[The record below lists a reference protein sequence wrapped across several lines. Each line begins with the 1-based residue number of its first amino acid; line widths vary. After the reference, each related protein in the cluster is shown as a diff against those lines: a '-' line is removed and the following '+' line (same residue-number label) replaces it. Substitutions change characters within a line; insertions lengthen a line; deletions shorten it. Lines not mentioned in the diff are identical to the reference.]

1 MEKSVKILSLH
12 DSSNQVSSFWRD
24 KSYEERMR
32 GLEIL
37 RMHAFGIK
45 DNGQYISSR
54 LQRVYIVTQRP

>member
-1 MEKSVKILSLH
+1 MEKSVKILSLQ
-12 DSSNQVSSFWRD
+12 DSGNQVNTFWRN

-37 RMHAFGIK
+37 RMHTFSIK

-54 LQRVYIVTQRP
+54 LQRVCSITQRS

>member
-1 MEKSVKILSLH
+1 MEKRVKILSLQ
-12 DSSNQVSSFWRD
+12 DSGNQVNTFWRN

-37 RMHAFGIK
+37 RMHTFGIK

-54 LQRVYIVTQRP
+54 LQRVYIITQRL